1 MSEEVLGS
9 DPVPHLATP
18 PARVVSLV
26 PSMTDSL
33 FELGFGERVVG
44 VTSYC
49 RPPARARDRLVVVG
63 GTKSVD
69 VETVLNL
76 SPDLV
81 IANREENTR
90 EAVEALR
97 EAGLTVWVT
106 FPCTVDEALR
116 DLRELIGLFRA
127 AEVGLKLETLER
139 AVEWARLAA
148 GQRPPVRVFVPIWR
162 GETDREGLWWMTF
175 NRRTYAHDVLVIC
188 GGENVFAE
196 RERRYPLAADL
207 GDGAPRPAEGR
218 DTRYPRVR
226 PEEVL
231 EAEPEVIL
239 LPDEPY
245 AFGPKEEAELRERL
259 VDTPAVQAGR
269 VHRIDG
275 SLLTWHGT
283 RLGKA
288 LKVLPTLLQVEA

>member
-1 MSEEVLGS
+1 MTEEILGS
-9 DPVPHLATP
+9 EPLPHLAAP
-18 PARVVSLV
+18 PERVVSLV
-26 PSMTDSL
+26 PSMTNSL
-33 FELGFGERVVG
+33 FELGFGDRVVG

-49 RPPARARDRLVVVG
+49 RPPAEAKDRLVVVG

-69 VETVLNL
+69 VEAVLSL

-90 EAVEALR
+90 EVVQALR

-106 FPCTVDEALR
+106 FPCTVDDALR

-127 AEVGLKLETLER
+127 PEVGLKLETLER

-148 GQRPPVRVFVPIWR
+148 SQRPPVRVFVPIWR
-162 GETDREGLWWMTF
+162 GEAGEEGLWWMTF
-175 NRRTYAHDVLVIC
+175 NRRTYAHDVLAVC
-188 GGENVFAE
+188 GGENVFGA

-207 GDGAPRPAEGR
+207 GDGAARPAGGR

-245 AFGPKEEAELRERL
+245 AFGAQEEAELRDRL
-259 VDTPAVQAGR
+259 AETPAVRRGR

-283 RLGKA
+283 RLGRALKA
-288 LKVLPTLLQVEA
+288 LPPLLQAEA